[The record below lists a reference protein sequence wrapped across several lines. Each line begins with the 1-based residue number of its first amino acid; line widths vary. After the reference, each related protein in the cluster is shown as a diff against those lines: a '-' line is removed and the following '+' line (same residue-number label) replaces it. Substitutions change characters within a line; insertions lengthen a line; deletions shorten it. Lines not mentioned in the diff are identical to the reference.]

1 MEVVYRIYDVD
12 GDKKITKDEVEYI
25 TKVFTEPLIAD
36 RLYGGILGRIA
47 GEVAKCWIKKVIQCL
62 N

>member
-12 GDKKITKDEVEYI
+12 GDKTITKDEVEYI

-36 RLYGGILGRIA
+36 KLYGGILWRIA
-47 GEVAKCWIKKVIQCL
+47 GEVAKIENVG
-62 N
+62 